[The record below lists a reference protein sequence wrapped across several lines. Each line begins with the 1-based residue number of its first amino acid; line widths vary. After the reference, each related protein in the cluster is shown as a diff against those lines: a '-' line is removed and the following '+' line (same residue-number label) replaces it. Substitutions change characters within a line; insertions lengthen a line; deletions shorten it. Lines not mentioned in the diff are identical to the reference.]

1 MIWFRAVRFGV
12 AALMVVYYGERGHYG
27 FMAGWLL
34 IGALWL
40 ALLLRSIRE

>member
-1 MIWFRAVRFGV
+1 MNRYRAVMFGV
-12 AALMVVYYGERGHYG
+12 AALMVAYYGEQGRYG